1 MPTPEEQ
8 EFWDAQHQALKE
20 NLKAQI
26 DRMLVTDVEYN
37 DVDVTDKSRAPTM
50 TIKGFWLNS

>member
-1 MPTPEEQ
+1 MATPEEQ
-8 EFWDAQHQALKE
+8 KNWDKQQLALKE

-26 DRMLVTDVEYN
+26 DRMLVTNVEYN
-37 DVDVTDKSRAPTM
+37 EVDATDERHTPTM